1 MNVSLPFEE
10 YSGTTG
16 QVWPAIAQARA
27 ESRAVHQTLKQS
39 LGQFEDGDVNVV
51 LFGSIARQ
59 EWTSGSDVDWTLLV
73 DGIANAGH
81 YKTAQLIQST
91 LSELEHNGRQ
101 LVKPG
106 KSGVF
111 GTLTFSHDLV
121 HHLGGQSDTNINTTR
136 RVLLILESV
145 ALRND
150 ARRQTLRAILCR
162 YLEDDFRFEEEGHLT
177 KVPRFL
183 LNDIVRFWRTLC
195 VDYGM
200 KRWTE
205 EKNWALRN
213 VKLRMSRK
221 WLFASGLLMMFACD
235 ERAVSPEVTEGTRD
249 RTMDKLVRLAD
260 LTPTDIIIDQLRG
273 LGLTHEL
280 DHLLRFYD
288 EYLAKIDDQDI
299 RTHLSNLT
307 PVQARND
314 EIFMWFK
321 NQGRM
326 LQDVLG
332 ETFFSVNRELQTFT
346 KEYGVF

>member
-1 MNVSLPFEE
+1 MV
-10 YSGTTG
+10 
-16 QVWPAIAQARA
+16 
-27 ESRAVHQTLKQS
+27 
-39 LGQFEDGDVNVV
+39 
-51 LFGSIARQ
+51 
-59 EWTSGSDVDWTLLV
+59 
-73 DGIANAGH
+73 
-81 YKTAQLIQST
+81 
-91 LSELEHNGRQ
+91 
-101 LVKPG
+101 
-106 KSGVF
+106 
-111 GTLTFSHDLV
+111 
-121 HHLGGQSDTNINTTR
+121 
-136 RVLLILESV
+136 LESV

-200 KRWTE
+200 KRWAD

-213 VKLRMSRK
+213 AKLRMSRK

-260 LTPTDIIIDQLRG
+260 QTPTDIIIDQLQS
-273 LGLTHEL
+273 LDLTLEL
-280 DHLLRFYD
+280 DHLLRCYD
-288 EYLAKIDDQDI
+288 EYLAKIDDQEI
-299 RTHLSNLT
+299 RAHLSKLT
-307 PVQARND
+307 PMQARSD

-321 NQGRM
+321 NQGRI
-326 LQDVLG
+326 LQDLLG
-332 ETFFSVNRELQTFT
+332 EIFFNVDSELKSFT